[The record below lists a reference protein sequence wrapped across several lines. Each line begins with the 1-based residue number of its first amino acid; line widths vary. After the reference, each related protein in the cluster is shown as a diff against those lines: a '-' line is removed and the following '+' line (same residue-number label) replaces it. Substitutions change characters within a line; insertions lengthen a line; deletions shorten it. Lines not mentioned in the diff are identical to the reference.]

1 MVKVKEQLP
10 ESVLQISASKQLT
23 MHQRAPKA
31 LKLLGPYG
39 RPQIPPIWVGAHNY
53 KCTCSPPCHVP
64 CQRADIKI
72 STDFPTLKLASLV
85 QWYNLKTLVN
95 FSYCTFKSNTWPAI
109 CFHRQSHASSE
120 VKYDKFQAWRFQNF
134 RNFPSYFKRAYNFKE
149 WDFFLISLEIEACD
163 CLHIVHAEGKI

>member
-1 MVKVKEQLP
+1 
-10 ESVLQISASKQLT
+10 

-53 KCTCSPPCHVP
+53 MLTAMPCAMP
-64 CQRADIKI
+64 KADIKI

-95 FSYCTFKSNTWPAI
+95 FSY
-109 CFHRQSHASSE
+109 
-120 VKYDKFQAWRFQNF
+120 
-134 RNFPSYFKRAYNFKE
+134 
-149 WDFFLISLEIEACD
+149 L
-163 CLHIVHAEGKI
+163 